1 MADLNELVEGS
12 SNDII
17 DHSQL
22 IEQSVF
28 LGLYPFEVITESIDK
43 QFTNYIDMD
52 DKVNYV
58 DIFYNQLYDSYQ
70 KIHEDDGEEFPVE
83 SKEVLDSIYNTF
95 KDHMRN
101 LFYNRLTIS
110 IPVLENEDDSE
121 DVEFL
126 IRRLYEF
133 FILGAKDNFKSVI
146 SIKLCEQLKDFPD
159 DNSYFNK
166 VNSLLE
172 DYSSIITVISA
183 EEFLNTR
190 GDKEMI
196 ELFTMGAVNGNFLR
210 KYSCKLY
217 QNEEF
222 KVDLINYITM
232 VNHFENDIK
241 IMHKE
246 ELSDDS
252 ETTDDNTDQDLV
264 L

>member
-1 MADLNELVEGS
+1 MADINEPVENPSDG
-12 SNDII
+12 II
-17 DHSQL
+17 DYSQV

-43 QFTNYIDMD
+43 QFTDYIDMD

-83 SKEVLDSIYNTF
+83 SKEVLDSIYDNF
-95 KDHMRN
+95 KSHMKN

-110 IPVLENEDDSE
+110 VPVLENEDDGE

-146 SIKLCEQLKDFPD
+146 SIKLCEQLKGVPD
-159 DNSYFNK
+159 DDSYFNK

-172 DYSSIITVISA
+172 DYSSIITIISA
-183 EEFLNTR
+183 EEFLSTR

-196 ELFTMGAVNGNFLR
+196 ELFTTGAINGNFLR

-217 QNEEF
+217 RNEEF

-241 IMHKE
+241 MMHEE
-246 ELSDDS
+246 ELLDDS
-252 ETTDDNTDQDLV
+252 EANNDNSDQDLV